1 MRGVFNSGAKVGKT
15 DTVEQEEFRR
25 KDRSKA
31 LQIFAY
37 SILIG
42 VVVALAG
49 YFTA

>member
-1 MRGVFNSGAKVGKT
+1 LSSA
-15 DTVEQEEFRR
+15 
-25 KDRSKA
+25 KA